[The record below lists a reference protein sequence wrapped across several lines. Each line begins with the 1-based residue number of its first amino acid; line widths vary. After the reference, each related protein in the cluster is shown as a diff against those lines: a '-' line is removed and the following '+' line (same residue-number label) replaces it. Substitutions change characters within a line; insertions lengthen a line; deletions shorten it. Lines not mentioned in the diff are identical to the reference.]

1 MTKCDATLLLSWARE
16 AQKVFENSGE
26 TDFCE
31 LRRKEKREI
40 SDALTDTGLE
50 YDTDGDCDMAYMSYE
65 IDNVSIRFGA
75 HSESC
80 FPEDM
85 RNALDYM
92 IIAVDYE
99 EVSPRHL
106 IDYLDHLL
114 NAGVEIVN
122 LTPHEI
128 TVYDAAGESVLQ
140 VIPSSG
146 VARAAQTR
154 EPLDSING
162 IPVSKTGYGA
172 VEGLPDRRDGVV
184 YIVSVLTAQAAPDR
198 TDLYIVDEL
207 VRDDTGRILGCKAL
221 AQI

>member
-1 MTKCDATLLLSWARE
+1 MKKHDATLLLDWARA

-40 SDALTDTGLE
+40 FDALTGTNLE
-50 YDTDGDCDMAYMSYE
+50 YDTDGDCDGAYMSCE

-80 FPEDM
+80 YPEDM

-92 IIAVDYE
+92 IIAIDYE
-99 EVSPRHL
+99 EVSPDHL
-106 IDYLDHLL
+106 IDYLDCVL
-114 NAGVEIVN
+114 NAGVKLVN

-146 VARAAQTR
+146 MARAAQTR

-162 IPVSKTGYGA
+162 IPVSKTGYGV
-172 VEGLPDRRDGVV
+172 VEGLPDQRDGVV

-198 TDLYIVDEL
+198 TDLYITDEL

>member
-26 TDFCE
+26 TNFCE

-40 SDALTDTGLE
+40 FDSLTDTGLE

-99 EVSPRHL
+99 EVSLGHL
-106 IDYLDHLL
+106 IDYLDHVL
-114 NAGVEIVN
+114 NADVKIVN

-128 TVYDAAGESVLQ
+128 MVYDAAGESVLQ

-146 VARAAQTR
+146 MARAAQTR

-172 VEGLPDRRDGVV
+172 VEGLPDQRDGVI

-198 TDLYIVDEL
+198 KDLYITDEL

>member
-40 SDALTDTGLE
+40 FDALTDTGLE

-128 TVYDAAGESVLQ
+128 AVYDAAGESVLQ

-146 VARAAQTR
+146 MARAAQTR

-172 VEGLPDRRDGVV
+172 VEGLPDQRDGVV
-184 YIVSVLTAQAAPDR
+184 YVVSVLTAQAAPDR
-198 TDLYIVDEL
+198 KDLYIVDEL
-207 VRDDTGRILGCKAL
+207 VRDDMGRFIGCKAL

>member
-16 AQKVFENSGE
+16 AQKVFEESGE
-26 TDFCE
+26 TDFEE

-40 SDALTDTGLE
+40 FDSLTDTGLE
-50 YDTDGDCDMAYMSYE
+50 YDTDGDCDGAYMSYE

-80 FPEDM
+80 DPEDM

-99 EVSPRHL
+99 EVSPGHL
-106 IDYLDHLL
+106 IDYLDHVL
-114 NAGVEIVN
+114 NTGIKMVN

-146 VARAAQTR
+146 TARAAQTR
-154 EPLDSING
+154 EPLDDING

-172 VEGLPDRRDGVV
+172 VEGLPDQRDGVV

-198 TDLYIVDEL
+198 NDLYIVDKL

>member
-1 MTKCDATLLLSWARE
+1 MRNPARLIL
-16 AQKVFENSGE
+16 KNSGE
-26 TDFCE
+26 TDFEE
-31 LRRKEKREI
+31 LRRKEKQEI
-40 SDALTDTGLE
+40 FDSLIDTCFE
-50 YDTDGDCDMAYMSYE
+50 YDTDGDCDGAYMSYD
-65 IDNVSIRFGA
+65 IDDVSIRFGA

-80 FPEDM
+80 YPEDM

-99 EVSPRHL
+99 EVSLGHL
-106 IDYLDHLL
+106 IDYLDHVL
-114 NAGVEIVN
+114 NADVKIVN

-128 TVYDAAGESVLQ
+128 MVYDAAGESVLQ

-146 VARAAQTR
+146 MARAAQTR
-154 EPLDSING
+154 EPLADING

-172 VEGLPDRRDGVV
+172 VEGLPDQRDGVV

-198 TDLYIVDEL
+198 KDLYIVDEL

>member
-1 MTKCDATLLLSWARE
+1 MKREDIEKLLGWARE
-16 AQKVFENSGE
+16 AQKIFKKSGE
-26 TDFCE
+26 TDFEE
-31 LRRKEKREI
+31 LRRKERQEI
-40 SDALTDTGLE
+40 FDALIDTCFE
-50 YDTDGDCDMAYMSYE
+50 YDTDGDCDGAYMSYE

-80 FPEDM
+80 YPEDM

-99 EVSPRHL
+99 KVSPSHL
-106 IDYLDHLL
+106 IDYLDHVL

-128 TVYDAAGESVLQ
+128 TVYDVAGESILQ

-146 VARAAQTR
+146 MARAAQTR

-172 VEGLPDRRDGVV
+172 VEGLPDQRDGVV
-184 YIVSVLTAQAAPDR
+184 YIVSVLTAQAASDR
-198 TDLYIVDEL
+198 TDLYITDEL

>member
-207 VRDDTGRILGCKAL
+207 VRDDTGQILGCKAL